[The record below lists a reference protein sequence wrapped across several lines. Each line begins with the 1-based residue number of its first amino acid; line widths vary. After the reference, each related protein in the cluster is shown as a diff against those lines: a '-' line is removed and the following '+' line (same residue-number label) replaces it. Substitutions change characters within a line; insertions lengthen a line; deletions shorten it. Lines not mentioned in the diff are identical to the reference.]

1 MDMCPEAQV
10 TERKNATLGQKVL
23 AHNEEEPCG

>member
-10 TERKNATLGQKVL
+10 TERKNATLGQKML
-23 AHNEEEPCG
+23 AHNEEPCG